1 MNGVPYWERFNS
13 SLESLAGKAA
23 HQPTMS
29 KPPILQE
36 PPDFS
41 LVLGGPLYQIYRR
54 THLSGPTLE
63 LLQRRVLV
71 ISLSAWL
78 PLGVLAAIEGH
89 LLGGQGLTFLGDI
102 ESHVRFI
109 VALPLL
115 IIAELVVHSRLRP
128 VIKLFV
134 ERGIVASDEMPRFNA
149 ALEAALRARNS
160 LWLELALLLFV
171 YIVGHLFWQHQV
183 ALEAATWYAK
193 PDGSGIHLTLAGYWF
208 SFVSIPI
215 FQFVL
220 LRWYLRLGIWF
231 LFLWRTSRLKLRL
244 LPTHPDRSGGIGFLG
259 GSSYAF
265 APILFAQG
273 TLLAGLIASRIFYQG
288 QTLMSFRVSVI
299 TLTGFFVLMVLGPL
313 TIFTPQLSRTRLSGL
328 GEYGTLATTYVANF
342 DEKWIRGGPKGK
354 LLGTT
359 DIQSLADLANSYA
372 VVGEMRQVPFTL
384 KDMVRLAV
392 ATVLPVLPL
401 LLTIMPLEELL
412 TRLVK
417 IIF

>member
-1 MNGVPYWERFNS
+1 M
-13 SLESLAGKAA
+13 
-23 HQPTMS
+23 
-29 KPPILQE
+29 LQE
-36 PPDFS
+36 PLDFS
-41 LVLGGPLYQIYRR
+41 LVLGGPLYQIFWRA
-54 THLSGPTLE
+54 HLSGPALE

-89 LLGGQGLTFLGDI
+89 FLGGQTLTFLGDI
-102 ESHVRFI
+102 ESHVRFL

-115 IIAELVVHSRLRP
+115 IAAELVVHRRIRP

-134 ERGIVASDEMPRFNA
+134 ERRIVTPEDTPKFYAGVD
-149 ALEAALRARNS
+149 AALRARDS
-160 LWLELALLLFV
+160 PWLELALVLFT
-171 YIVGHLFWQHQV
+171 YIAGHLFWRHQV
-183 ALEAATWYAK
+183 ALEASTWYAS
-193 PDGSGIHLTLAGYWF
+193 PDGTGIHLTLAGYWY
-208 SFVSIPI
+208 SFVSLPI
-215 FQFVL
+215 FQFIF

-244 LPTHPDRSGGIGFLG
+244 MPAHPDRSGGIGFLG
-259 GSSYAF
+259 GISYAF
-265 APILFAQG
+265 APVLLAQG

-288 QTLMSFRVSVI
+288 QNLMSFKASIIMLVG
-299 TLTGFFVLMVLGPL
+299 LFVLVILGPL
-313 TIFTPQLSRTRLSGL
+313 IIFTPQLSRARLNGL
-328 GEYGTLATTYVANF
+328 GEYGNFATAYVTGF
-342 DEKWIRGGPKGK
+342 DEKWFHGGPKGK

-372 VVGEMRQVPFTL
+372 VVSEMRLVPFTV
-384 KDMVRLAV
+384 KDIVRLAV
-392 ATVLPVLPL
+392 ATVLPISPL

>member
-1 MNGVPYWERFNS
+1 MNGVPYWDRFNS
-13 SLESLAGKAA
+13 SRESLVVRAA

-89 LLGGQGLTFLGDI
+89 LLGGKGLTFLGDI

-115 IIAELVVHSRLRP
+115 IVAELVVHSRLRP

-134 ERGIVASDEMPRFNA
+134 ERGIIASDEMPRFHA
-149 ALEAALRARNS
+149 AVEAALRARNS

-171 YIVGHLFWQHQV
+171 YIVGHPFWQHQV
-183 ALEAATWYAK
+183 ALEAATWYSK

-273 TLLAGLIASRIFYQG
+273 TVLAGLIASRIFYQG
-288 QTLMSFRVSVI
+288 QNLMSFKVSIV
-299 TLTGFFVLMVLGPL
+299 TLAGFFVLMVLGPL
-313 TIFTPQLSRTRLSGL
+313 TMFTPQLNRTRLGGL

-372 VVGEMRQVPFTL
+372 VVSEMRQVPFTL
-384 KDMVRLAV
+384 KDIVRLAV

-401 LLTIMPLEELL
+401 LLTVMPLEELL